1 MDFVNAIILLLNY
14 IFIPALTYGSQLALG
29 AIFVT
34 LIYGILRFAN
44 FATGDMM
51 SFGTMATIL
60 FTWYF
65 QSLGVSLGVLPTA
78 LLAIPFGIIFMILY
92 MLLIDKFVFK
102 YYRHQKSP
110 PVQFAMVSIGVM
122 FVTQAVVRIIIGPA
136 DRRFFDGEKFIIK
149 AREFKEMTGLNEGLA
164 LKSTQVITIFVTI
177 VLVSLLFWFLNRTKT
192 GKSMKAYSDNEDL
205 ALLSGIDPKK
215 IVLVTWV
222 IAGILATIG
231 GALYGLDKSF
241 KPFTYFNN
249 MLPIFAAA
257 IVGGIGNPFGA
268 FLGGY
273 VIAFSEI
280 VIAIIKH
287 EDWLTRGVKNV
298 IGLKRPA
305 PYEVDLQTTDW
316 FINLVEKFNSG
327 KLSVIENLA
336 DRQAALNQLVIEGS
350 SVFVKLCYSGL
361 FLVVVI
367 ILLIL
372 TQKALYS
379 PWGRMMRAIR
389 DNEEAANAMG
399 KNVVKQHLLIFIL
412 GSAIVGIA
420 GAMLVT
426 QDGLFTPGSY
436 RPMRYTFLIWVMVI
450 VGGSGNN
457 FGAIL
462 GGFVVWFL
470 WIEAAPISLF
480 LINFFTAGIP
490 ETNALKAHLIES
502 VPYFRFLLMGLGLL
516 FIMRYRPKG
525 ILPEKIEIK

>member
-1 MDFVNAIILLLNY
+1 MDLINAIILLLNY
-14 IFIPALTYGSQLALG
+14 IFIPGLTYGSQLALG

-51 SFGTMATIL
+51 SFGTMMTIL

-65 QSLGVSLGVLPTA
+65 QSLGISLGVLPTA
-78 LLAIPFGIIFMILY
+78 LIALPFGIFFMILY
-92 MLLIDKFVFK
+92 MLTIDKFVFK
-102 YYRHQKSP
+102 YYRTQKSP

-122 FVTQAVVRIIIGPA
+122 FVTQAVVRIIIGPG

-177 VLVSLLFWFLNRTKT
+177 VLVSLLFWFLNKTKT

-280 VIAIIKH
+280 L
-287 EDWLTRGVKNV
+287 LTYAYK
-298 IGLKRPA
+298 
-305 PYEVDLQTTDW
+305 
-316 FINLVEKFNSG
+316 KF
-327 KLSVIENLA
+327 
-336 DRQAALNQLVIEGS
+336 
-350 SVFVKLCYSGL
+350 FMY
-361 FLVVVI
+361 
-367 ILLIL
+367 
-372 TQKALYS
+372 
-379 PWGRMMRAIR
+379 
-389 DNEEAANAMG
+389 
-399 KNVVKQHLLIFIL
+399 
-412 GSAIVGIA
+412 
-420 GAMLVT
+420 
-426 QDGLFTPGSY
+426 
-436 RPMRYTFLIWVMVI
+436 
-450 VGGSGNN
+450 
-457 FGAIL
+457 
-462 GGFVVWFL
+462 
-470 WIEAAPISLF
+470 
-480 LINFFTAGIP
+480 
-490 ETNALKAHLIES
+490 
-502 VPYFRFLLMGLGLL
+502 
-516 FIMRYRPKG
+516 
-525 ILPEKIEIK
+525 ILPESMEPEGLVQLLSTDYKFAVSFSILVIVLLYRPSGIFKGKVL

>member
-1 MDFVNAIILLLNY
+1 MDLINAIILLLNY
-14 IFIPALTYGSQLALG
+14 IFIPGLTYGSQLALG

-51 SFGTMATIL
+51 SFGTMMTIL

-65 QSLGVSLGVLPTA
+65 QSLGISLGVLPTA
-78 LLAIPFGIIFMILY
+78 LIALPFGIFFMILY
-92 MLLIDKFVFK
+92 MLTIDKFVFK
-102 YYRHQKSP
+102 YYRTQKSP

-122 FVTQAVVRIIIGPA
+122 FVTQAVVRIIIGPG

-164 LKSTQVITIFVTI
+164 LKSTQVLTIFVTI
-177 VLVSLLFWFLNRTKT
+177 ILVSLLFWFLNKTKT

-280 VIAIIKH
+280 L
-287 EDWLTRGVKNV
+287 LTYAYK
-298 IGLKRPA
+298 
-305 PYEVDLQTTDW
+305 
-316 FINLVEKFNSG
+316 KF
-327 KLSVIENLA
+327 
-336 DRQAALNQLVIEGS
+336 
-350 SVFVKLCYSGL
+350 FMY
-361 FLVVVI
+361 
-367 ILLIL
+367 
-372 TQKALYS
+372 
-379 PWGRMMRAIR
+379 
-389 DNEEAANAMG
+389 
-399 KNVVKQHLLIFIL
+399 
-412 GSAIVGIA
+412 
-420 GAMLVT
+420 
-426 QDGLFTPGSY
+426 
-436 RPMRYTFLIWVMVI
+436 
-450 VGGSGNN
+450 
-457 FGAIL
+457 
-462 GGFVVWFL
+462 
-470 WIEAAPISLF
+470 
-480 LINFFTAGIP
+480 
-490 ETNALKAHLIES
+490 
-502 VPYFRFLLMGLGLL
+502 
-516 FIMRYRPKG
+516 
-525 ILPEKIEIK
+525 ILPESMEPEGLVQLLSTDYKFAVSFSILVIVLLYRPSGIFKGKVL